1 MGAKDLKNTLVPA
14 SLVIFTCENREHLL
28 SKTFQSFSAACD
40 YKFQK
45 VILAIDGKI
54 DQSVISQINPD
65 VIIQYNQRRG
75 YAHSISK
82 TLKIIDTPYFFWLE
96 DDWVFHRE
104 FNDDYFFNTLANHSD
119 WAEIVFS
126 KDGPL
131 NPESKIN
138 LLENNLY
145 KSILGFSANP
155 CFCNTRHLQWAF
167 KLLEES
173 PKGDKL
179 GEDGF
184 ENFLT
189 RTFEAEN
196 IKCVIID
203 PVDHLSISHEGYL
216 ESTPRNWHMT
226 NSLETKTSNHLLT
239 IPAPSL
245 WRKLFMIVKLFVAF
259 FKLSIDQLSSNKIY
273 ELCFRIIA
281 SAKTIKKNE

>member
-1 MGAKDLKNTLVPA
+1 MSDI

-28 SKTFQSFSAACD
+28 IKTFQSFSAACN

-54 DQSVISQINPD
+54 DSSVISQINPD
-65 VIIQYNQRRG
+65 VIIQYTQRRG

-82 TLKIIDTPYFFWLE
+82 ALKIIDTPCFFWLE

-104 FNDDYFFNTLANHSD
+104 IDPGFFADIMVNHPD
-119 WAEIVFS
+119 WAEIVLS

-131 NPESKIN
+131 PTESKTHP
-138 LLENNLY
+138 LGNNLY
-145 KSILGFSANP
+145 QTPFGFSANP
-155 CFCNTRHLQWAF
+155 CFCNTGHLQAAF
-167 KLLEES
+167 KLLKDS

-184 ENFLT
+184 ENFLSG
-189 RTFEAEN
+189 TFEKQN

-203 PVDHLSISHEGYL
+203 PFDHLIISHEGYL

-226 NSLETKTSNHLLT
+226 NSLDEKTKAHLLT
-239 IPAPSL
+239 IPAPSVL
-245 WRKLFMIVKLFVAF
+245 RKLLMIFKLVMAF
-259 FKLSIDQLSSNKIY
+259 FKLSASQLFNNKVY

-281 SAKTIKKNE
+281 MSKTIKKDD